1 MGQACC
7 KNGVHVKAK
16 FSTPERRK
24 SHPNGWTVQLS
35 EHEAAKKA
43 KFTTIK
49 EEEAE
54 YDSHSIEQ
62 SSNAGKEN
70 FKMMTKNQIQSGLR
84 KLRENKMKHKLKHKK
99 FVSELT
105 KVSIRRLASCD

>member
-1 MGQACC
+1 MSRQSFPLLNGEKATKTGGQCNFQNM
-7 KNGVHVKAK
+7 KLQN
-16 FSTPERRK
+16 
-24 SHPNGWTVQLS
+24 
-35 EHEAAKKA
+35 KA

-49 EEEAE
+49 EEEGE

-105 KVSIRRLASCD
+105 KVSNERFPGFH